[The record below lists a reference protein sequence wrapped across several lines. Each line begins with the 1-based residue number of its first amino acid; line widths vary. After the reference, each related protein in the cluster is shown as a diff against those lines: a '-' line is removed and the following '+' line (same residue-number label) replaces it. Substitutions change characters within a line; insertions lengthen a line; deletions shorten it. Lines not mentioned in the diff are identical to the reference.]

1 MRILKMFP
9 DSINERY
16 IAEICSV
23 LEDGGLIIYPTDTAY
38 AIGCDATNSRAIEKI
53 CKIKKIDY
61 KKNHLSILCSD
72 ISQAAGYA
80 LIDNV
85 AFSILKRYLPGPYT
99 FILPASPTLP
109 KLFKGRRQVGIRIP
123 QNNIPVAIAKQLGKP
138 LLTTTALSENTDSQ
152 SIILPEE
159 LADIYEPSG
168 VSLTVDGGDGVVE
181 QSTIVDLSD
190 SREPVIIRQGK
201 GDFKE

>member
-1 MRILKMFP
+1 MFP

-53 CKIKKIDY
+53 CRIKNIDC

-80 LIDNV
+80 MIDNA
-85 AFSILKRYLPGPYT
+85 AFAVLRRYLPGPYT

-123 QNNIPVAIAKQLGKP
+123 QNSIAVAIANRLGKP
-138 LLTTTALSENTDSQ
+138 LMTTTALSEEFEGHDL
-152 SIILPEE
+152 ILPEE
-159 LADIYEPSG
+159 LADFYEPHG
-168 VSLTVDGGDGVVE
+168 VSLTVDGGDGAVE

-190 SREPVIIRQGK
+190 SHEPVIVRQGK
-201 GDFKE
+201 GDFNE